1 MKFLIPAIC
10 IFFLFGS
17 CQKKKIEEQ
26 AKKDKTI
33 ITEYLSKH
41 NINAVS
47 TSSGLYYSIEKV
59 GLGTKPLSTS
69 QVRVSYKG
77 YFSDKTVFDESDDQG
92 VIFGL
97 ESVIKGWTEGIP
109 YFNEGGSGKLYIP
122 SSLAYGTN
130 GTTGIPANSV
140 LIFDIKLLDVY

>member
-47 TSSGLYYSIEKV
+47 NSSGLYYNIEKV
-59 GLGTKPLSTS
+59 GVGVKPLSTS

-77 YFSDKTVFDESDDQG
+77 YFSDETIFDESDEQG

>member
-41 NINAVS
+41 NTNAVS
-47 TSSGLYYSIEKV
+47 TSSGLYYNIEKV
-59 GLGTKPLSTS
+59 GVGAKPLSTS

-77 YFSDKTVFDESDDQG
+77 YFSDETIFDESDEQG

-97 ESVIKGWTEGIP
+97 ESVIKGWTEGIS

>member
-1 MKFLIPAIC
+1 M
-10 IFFLFGS
+10 
-17 CQKKKIEEQ
+17 
-26 AKKDKTI
+26 
-33 ITEYLSKH
+33 
-41 NINAVS
+41 
-47 TSSGLYYSIEKV
+47 YYSIEKV
-59 GLGTKPLSTS
+59 GLGAKPLSTS

-77 YFSDKTVFDESDDQG
+77 YFSDETVFDESDNQG

-130 GTTGIPANSV
+130 GTSGIPANSV

>member
-41 NINAVS
+41 NINAIS
-47 TSSGLYYSIEKV
+47 TSSGLYYCIEKV
-59 GLGTKPLSTS
+59 GLGAKPLSTS

-77 YFSDKTVFDESDDQG
+77 YFSDETVFDESDDQG

-130 GTTGIPANSV
+130 GTSGIPANSV